1 MKQITVLTS
10 KDASELTR
18 VASLLGDAGVN
29 IEDISAENLPG
40 TGIIVL
46 TVDHYDRALQA
57 LRDAGLRAITQDALV
72 IRIEDRPGAL
82 AGIAKRLRDA
92 GIDMRSMHIL
102 RREGSNSLASLVA
115 TDNAMAAR
123 VLAELIVSAS

>member
-1 MKQITVLTS
+1 MKQITVLTC
-10 KDASELTR
+10 KDPSELTR
-18 VASLLGDAGVN
+18 VAMLLGDAGVN
-29 IEDISAENLPG
+29 IEDIAAENLAE
-40 TGIIVL
+40 TGIIML

-72 IRIEDRPGAL
+72 IRIEDKPGAL
-82 AGIAKRLRDA
+82 ASIAKRLRDA

-115 TDNAMAAR
+115 TDNRLAAG
-123 VLAELIVSAS
+123 VLADVIVSS

>member
-10 KDASELTR
+10 KDPSELTR
-18 VASLLGDAGVN
+18 VAMLLGDAGVN
-29 IEDISAENLPG
+29 IEDISAENLEE

-46 TVDHYDRALQA
+46 SVDHYDRALQA

-72 IRIEDRPGAL
+72 IRIEDKPGAL
-82 AGIAKRLRDA
+82 ANIAKRLRDA

-102 RREGSNSLASLVA
+102 RREGSNSLASIVA
-115 TDNAMAAR
+115 TDNVMAAR
-123 VLAELIVSAS
+123 VLAELVVGA